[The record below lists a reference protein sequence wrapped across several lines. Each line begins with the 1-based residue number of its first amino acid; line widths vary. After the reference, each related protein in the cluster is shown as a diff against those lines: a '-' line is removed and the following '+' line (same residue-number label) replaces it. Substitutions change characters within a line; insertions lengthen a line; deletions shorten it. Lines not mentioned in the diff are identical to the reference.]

1 MKIIAAFTLIAVAI
15 YGFFG
20 LAEAGIFS
28 DIITHFKKSNIMDKG
43 QIPLPALMFL
53 LAIGIIGFLGIRRKG

>member
-1 MKIIAAFTLIAVAI
+1 MKIIVAFILIAVAI

-28 DIITHFKKSNIMDKG
+28 DIITHFKKSGIMGQG
-43 QIPLPALMFL
+43 QIPFPALMFL
-53 LAIGIIGFLGIRRKG
+53 LAIGIIGFIGIRRKG

>member
-1 MKIIAAFTLIAVAI
+1 MKIIVAFILIAVAI

-28 DIITHFKKSNIMDKG
+28 NIITHFQNNSVIGKG
-43 QIPLPALMFL
+43 QIPFPALMFL
-53 LAIGIIGFLGIRRKG
+53 LAIGIIGFIGIRRKG